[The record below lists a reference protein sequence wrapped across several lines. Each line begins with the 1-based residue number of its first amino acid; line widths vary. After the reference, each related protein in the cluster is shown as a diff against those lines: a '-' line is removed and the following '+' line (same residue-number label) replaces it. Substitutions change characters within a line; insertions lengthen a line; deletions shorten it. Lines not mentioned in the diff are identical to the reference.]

1 MATLLKNGLAEAALL
16 IYQLRPVFA
25 QLSAHELIPSLVE
38 VIRNKNEGS
47 DDFQLVLDPRDAA
60 IAILEQILIGG
71 DEYSRSLNALS
82 VVSENGIPAL
92 VKYLER
98 MEGRRSV
105 VSILLCCMQAEKG
118 CKSLIANKI
127 ELSPVLELF
136 HAGNDSVR
144 GICVEFLS
152 ELVQLNR

>member
-1 MATLLKNGLAEAALL
+1 MATLLKNDLVEAALL

-25 QLSAHELIPSLVE
+25 QLSAHELTPSLMQ
-38 VIRNKNEGS
+38 VIQNTNKGS
-47 DDFQLVLDPRDAA
+47 NDFQLAIDPKDVDRE
-60 IAILEQILIGG
+60 ILEQILIRG